1 MKPGNVGTNS
11 KKPKYHF
18 EGTKTDKRG
27 KAIYVVVELK
37 SGKVLEWSEST
48 FKKNKSQIEY

>member
-1 MKPGNVGTNS
+1 MKPGNEGINP

-18 EGTKTDKRG
+18 EGTKTNEDG
-27 KAIYVVVELK
+27 ETIYVVVKLK
-37 SGKVLEWSEST
+37 TGKVLEWSEKL